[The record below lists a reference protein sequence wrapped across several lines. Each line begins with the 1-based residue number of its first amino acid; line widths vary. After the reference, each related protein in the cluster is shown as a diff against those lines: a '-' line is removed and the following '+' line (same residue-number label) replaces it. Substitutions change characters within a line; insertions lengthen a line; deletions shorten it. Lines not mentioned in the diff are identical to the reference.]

1 MFGAPQ
7 HLPVFI
13 SEMKSSI
20 YSFPLIDNAEII
32 NIAIT
37 INNCFIT
44 LFSLLFFYYQGIIL

>member
-37 INNCFIT
+37 INNYFIT